1 MSQTCSHIYDTG
13 GICKSFAVRGQRYCV
28 NHLRYRARRL
38 RMAQAR
44 ARGQRFEFNLPPL
57 ESMHAVQSAISQ
69 LAEAIACGVSVLRVA
84 SSNLR
89 HPEKWQDSLYHS
101 DQPAPD
107 VDVAAEYGL
116 PADLDLDTAPDVAF
130 PRLTN
135 PGGPQLPGAPPLSA
149 APADDRVGFTTGHQP
164 SATDHLSQLPGA
176 PPLSAASADDRVG
189 FTTGHQPPATDHLS
203 QLPGAPPLSAASAD
217 DRVGFTTGHQPPA
230 TDHLSQLPFSGNY
243 CGYHHSRECECCRI
257 RSDYPVTPES
267 VEVVELHQKYGDD
280 LAGVRSSQLE
290 RNRKNRELRKERK
303 RYEAIALERNLL
315 RAVEVLTERKLKEGV
330 APKPPARA
338 SDPNPSSDQ
347 MSQKSALSPT
357 GSNT

>member
-69 LAEAIACGVSVLRVA
+69 LAEAIACGVIEHHSAQLLLSVLRVA

-149 APADDRVGFTTGHQP
+149 AP
-164 SATDHLSQLPGA
+164 
-176 PPLSAASADDRVG
+176 
-189 FTTGHQPPATDHLS
+189 
-203 QLPGAPPLSAASAD
+203 AD

>member
-69 LAEAIACGVSVLRVA
+69 LAEAIACGVIEHHSAQLLLSVLRVA

-164 SATDHLSQLPGA
+164 S
-176 PPLSAASADDRVG
+176 
-189 FTTGHQPPATDHLS
+189 
-203 QLPGAPPLSAASAD
+203 
-217 DRVGFTTGHQPPA
+217 A

>member
-69 LAEAIACGVSVLRVA
+69 LAEAIACGVIEHHSAQLLLSVLRVA

-164 SATDHLSQLPGA
+164 S
-176 PPLSAASADDRVG
+176 
-189 FTTGHQPPATDHLS
+189 ATDHLS

>member
-69 LAEAIACGVSVLRVA
+69 LAEAIACGVIEHHSAQLLLSVLRVA

-130 PRLTN
+130 PHPYRPRQRTIGWDSPLATSHRPLTTCPN
-135 PGGPQLPGAPPLSA
+135 CRVPHPYRPRQRTIGWDSPLATSHRPLTTCPNCPSPATTA
-149 APADDRVGFTTGHQP
+149 ATITVAN
-164 SATDHLSQLPGA
+164 
-176 PPLSAASADDRVG
+176 ASAV
-189 FTTGHQPPATDHLS
+189 
-203 QLPGAPPLSAASAD
+203 ASAP
-217 DRVGFTTGHQPPA
+217 TT
-230 TDHLSQLPFSGNY
+230 
-243 CGYHHSRECECCRI
+243 
-257 RSDYPVTPES
+257 RS
-267 VEVVELHQKYGDD
+267 L
-280 LAGVRSSQLE
+280 L
-290 RNRKNRELRKERK
+290 NR
-303 RYEAIALERNLL
+303 
-315 RAVEVLTERKLKEGV
+315 
-330 APKPPARA
+330 
-338 SDPNPSSDQ
+338 
-347 MSQKSALSPT
+347 
-357 GSNT
+357 